1 MHLEYS
7 YVFFFV
13 FFSVVRYLI
22 TCMQRPDVRTFGLL
36 TFPSVPSTHTFHWP
50 VSYTRLQCRDTF
62 TFLWNLRHLWPTIP
76 DLITPQHC
84 SFWAQ
89 IWQRCMRH
97 KFVWVCVYIK
107 HIIDDEDQASGK
119 MLGNNSYSSSM
130 VSGHCA
136 DVWAK
141 ELKQATVHMRSCQCC
156 GPALA
161 SFSEAGGLCFKR
173 LRDGNNQI
181 LSWSEEHKGM

>member
-1 MHLEYS
+1 
-7 YVFFFV
+7 
-13 FFSVVRYLI
+13 
-22 TCMQRPDVRTFGLL
+22 MQRPDVR

-156 GPALA
+156 GPACWLWLA
-161 SFSEAGGLCFKR
+161 SVRWVDCA
-173 LRDGNNQI
+173 LRDWETAITKFSPDQKSTRGC
-181 LSWSEEHKGM
+181 SS